1 MEIRK
6 GIKSD
11 IEQLAQLYDDLNDH
25 LNNNINYPGWI
36 KGVYPVCE
44 DAVNGISNENLY
56 VAEQNNKIVGS
67 IILSHK
73 PESAYHKV
81 KWNIDS
87 AYSDVFVVHTFV
99 VHPSYLKLGIGTQLL
114 DFATQL
120 SIIEHIKSIRL
131 DVYENNI
138 PAIKL
143 YEKCGF
149 QYVDAVDLGLGAYGL
164 DRFMLYEK
172 IL

>member
-11 IEQLAQLYDDLNDH
+11 IEQLAQLYDDLNDY
-25 LNNNINYPGWI
+25 LNSNINYPGWI
-36 KGVYPVCE
+36 KGVYPVRE
-44 DAVNGISNENLY
+44 DAVNGVSNGNLY
-56 VAEQNNKIVGS
+56 VAEQNNIIAGS

-73 PESAYHKV
+73 PEAAYHQA

-87 AYSDVFVVHTFV
+87 AYSDIFVIHTFAV
-99 VHPSYLKLGIGTQLL
+99 NPSYLKLGIGTQLL

-131 DVYENNI
+131 DVFENNI
-138 PAIKL
+138 PAIRL

-149 QYVDAVDLGLGAYGL
+149 KYVDTVDLGLGRYGL
-164 DRFMLYEK
+164 DHFKLYEK
-172 IL
+172 ML